1 MSSDASDLT
10 QQPPSRVPMT
20 IGWREWIDLPELG
33 VKRLKAKV
41 DTGARTAALHA
52 EDIEVFTR
60 EHREWVR
67 FKITTGEEEAVW
79 RVCERPLVDIR
90 EIKNT
95 SGVPEPRYVINTSMR
110 LGGRRWRIDVSLAN
124 RAEMGF
130 ELILGRTSIRR
141 RNIVVNPG
149 RSFLAGEPKKKRE
162 GGTSA

>member
-1 MSSDASDLT
+1 MSSELT
-10 QQPPSRVPMT
+10 DPAQPLPSRAPMT
-20 IGWREWIDLPELG
+20 IGWREWVDLPELG
-33 VKRLKAKV
+33 VNRLKAKV

-52 EDIEVFTR
+52 ENIEVFTR
-60 EHREWVR
+60 EDRDWVR
-67 FKITTGEEEAVW
+67 FKITDGDEDAEW
-79 RVCERPLVDIR
+79 RVCERPLADIR

-95 SGVPEPRYVINTSMR
+95 SGIPEPRYVINTSLR

-149 RSFLAGEPKKKRE
+149 RSFLAGEPKKKSE
-162 GGTSA
+162 GGTSV